1 MIYVAYVLLFILFL
15 SILIVV
21 HELGHLLTAKMFNVY
36 CFEYSIGFGPKLF
49 SFKRK
54 NGETYISLRAIPFGG
69 FVSMYG
75 EAESVPEG
83 LEGTIDPSRSLLNI
97 KRWKRFIILAA
108 GVTMNFI
115 LAILMFF
122 VYEVAFPT
130 YTTRYAH
137 VTIAKNSIAETVGL
151 KSQDFVYAIAASN
164 GDNSYIFYDNEALL
178 TYGDSTTDNVY
189 FGFSMNGMTIKD
201 TSVSNHAVIFRQ
213 TILGK
218 NDITTYSEY
227 TVKQILNKEV
237 TDPTLNIK
245 TGGYLQAIG
254 HNANSKKIIYSILQN
269 FGEEDVNLYIYVTY
283 QTDEEYKLY
292 TSVPRGE
299 YVSIIG
305 NLDKLKSSS
314 DGTEYTAIKIKDGN
328 IQFKCPKYEEG
339 NLLDTSKILKSTSF
353 KTYIVDEKNYSGKG
367 SSALNF
373 NGIALSI
380 SGDHYVVDKNL
391 GISMQLDQNMNSF
404 GEAVRL
410 SFVDFGNGATLIF
423 RTLGELVTSAES
435 WKNVGG
441 ILAVGVTTTRVLQE
455 YGFAQFLFYWAL
467 ISVNLGIVN
476 LLPFP
481 GLDGWQILVNII
493 EGITRKEIPPKV
505 KGYVSIIGIALLF
518 ALMIIILI
526 KDIISFI

>member
-1 MIYVAYVLLFILFL
+1 MIYVGYVALFILFL
-15 SILIVV
+15 STLIIV

-54 NGETYISLRAIPFGG
+54 KGETYISLRAIPFGG

-83 LEGTIDPSRSLLNI
+83 FEGTIDPSRSLLNI

-115 LAILMFF
+115 LAIAMFF

-137 VTIAKNSIAETVGL
+137 VTVSKNSIAETVGL
-151 KSQDFVYAIAASN
+151 KSKDFVYAITTTN
-164 GDNSYIFYDNEALL
+164 GDNSYIFYDNNALL
-178 TYGDSTTDNVY
+178 TYGDSSTENVY
-189 FGFSMNGMTIKD
+189 YGFSLNTMTIKD
-201 TSVSNHAVIFRQ
+201 TSISSRSVMFRGVEK
-213 TILGK
+213 GK
-218 NDITTYSEY
+218 NDIDIFKEY
-227 TVKQILNKEV
+227 TVKEILNGDVHGATENV
-237 TDPTLNIK
+237 K

-254 HNANSKKIIYSILQN
+254 HNANSKKIIYSIIQN
-269 FGEEDVNLYIYVTY
+269 FGEEDKNLYVYVEY
-283 QTDEEYKLY
+283 QSEEEYNLY
-292 TSVPRGE
+292 VSVPRGE

-305 NLDKLKSSS
+305 NLDKLKSTK
-314 DGTEYTAIKIKDGN
+314 DGEEYTAIKIKNGN
-328 IQFKCPKYEEG
+328 IKFRTPVYDDG
-339 NLLDTSKILKSTSF
+339 NLLNTSKILKNFSF
-353 KTYIVDEKNYSGKG
+353 KTYVVDESAYNDKG
-367 SSALNF
+367 NPLSFNQVALN
-373 NGIALSI
+373 I
-380 SGDHYVVDKNL
+380 SGDHYVVDNNL
-391 GISMQLDQNMNSF
+391 GISMQLDENMNSF
-404 GEAVRL
+404 GDAVKN
-410 SFVDFGNGATLIF
+410 SFEDFGNGATLIF
-423 RTLGELVTSAES
+423 RTLGELFTSADS
-435 WKNVGG
+435 WKNIGG

-481 GLDGWQILVNII
+481 GLDGWQILVNAI

-505 KGYVSIIGIALLF
+505 KGYVSVVGIVLLF
-518 ALMIIILI
+518 ALMILILV
-526 KDIISFI
+526 KDVISLF